1 MSPEG
6 IKAGETMRTLLLL
19 RHAKSSWDDPGLED
33 FDRPLAPR
41 GEKAAPLMASYLEK
55 MGLRP
60 DLVLCSPAA
69 RAHQTWSLVARSL
82 GDKIA
87 VNELQGL
94 YLGAPSRLLEAVRRA
109 SDRAGCVMLVGHN
122 PGMEHLAMALAGPS
136 SDPTALAKLHDKFP
150 TAALA
155 EIEFEVAAW
164 TNVARGAGCLKRFIR
179 PQDLA

>member
-1 MSPEG
+1 M
-6 IKAGETMRTLLLL
+6 KTLLLL
-19 RHAKSSWDDPGLED
+19 RHAKSSWDDPSLED

-41 GEKAAPLMASYLEK
+41 GEKAAPLMARYLK
-55 MGLRP
+55 KQGLRP
-60 DLVLCSPAA
+60 NLVLCSPAA
-69 RAHQTWSLVARSL
+69 RARQTWTLVARSL

-87 VNELQGL
+87 VNELRGL
-94 YLGAPSRLLEAVRRA
+94 YLSPPGRLLEAVRRA
-109 SDRAGCVMLVGHN
+109 PDAATCVMLVGHN

-136 SDPTALAKLHDKFP
+136 SDPTALAKLHAKFP

-164 TNVARGAGCLKRFIR
+164 TNLARGEGCLKRFIR

>member
-1 MSPEG
+1 M
-6 IKAGETMRTLLLL
+6 KTLLLL
-19 RHAKSSWDDPGLED
+19 RHAKSSWDDPTLED

-41 GEKAAPLMASYLEK
+41 GRKAAPLMACYLKK

-69 RAHQTWSLVARSL
+69 RARQTWSLVSQSL
-82 GDKIA
+82 DSKIE
-87 VNELQGL
+87 VKDMRGL
-94 YLGAPSRLLEAVRRA
+94 YLAAPSRLLDFICRA
-109 SDRAGCVMLVGHN
+109 SDRATCVMLVGHN
-122 PGMEHLAMALAGPS
+122 PGMEHLAMALAGPLS
-136 SDPTALAKLHDKFP
+136 NPTAVAKLHSKFP

-164 TNVARGAGCLKRFIR
+164 TAVARGEGCLKRFIR